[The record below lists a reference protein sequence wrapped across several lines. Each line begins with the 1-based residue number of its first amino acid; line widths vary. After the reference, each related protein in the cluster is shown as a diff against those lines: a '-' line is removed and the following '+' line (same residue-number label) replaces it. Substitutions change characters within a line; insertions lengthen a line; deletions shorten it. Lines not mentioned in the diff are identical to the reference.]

1 MVALFWEL
9 WRFLIIC
16 KKEEVCDNQD
26 RDDDRVA
33 DKGNNI
39 DFKSTVFG
47 IKNMII

>member
-33 DKGNNI
+33 KEIG
-39 DFKSTVFG
+39 K
-47 IKNMII
+47 